1 MTPSDVNQAKGR
13 LGGAAKPVV
22 LHYTGAVNDRG
33 GVMAVIRALSAADRF
48 ACLLGV
54 NPGFTQHGNPPL
66 PTLVLPEITG
76 EVINLRTF
84 WRSRA
89 VAGAVSAWLREDDRR
104 VFHAHSRAGLVVA
117 LELARRG
124 ERRVFASVHCYGR
137 QRWFYRWAA
146 ARLGGR
152 LYWLSPAMKRYYGLA
167 DGGDAWSQCIPGAVP
182 ASLLTQDH
190 GNRGRKRSGILR
202 LGGVGALVPWKGW
215 HLVLA
220 ALAGLPAAQRE
231 RIRFIQIGAPGSAA
245 EEQRYAAELKAQT
258 RQLGLDGCVEWRGQQ
273 SSAQALLA
281 EIDCL
286 VVASHNEPF
295 SIAVLEAQAAGVP
308 VLAADSGGASDLLIP
323 NRTGWFFQSDS
334 VSDLSRAIAQLLDD
348 HAWSEI
354 DLTPETIR
362 PFTAPVIAE
371 RWAQV
376 YAAS

>member
-1 MTPSDVNQAKGR
+1 M
-13 LGGAAKPVV
+13 PVV

-33 GVMAVIRALSAADRF
+33 GVMSVIRALASAGRF
-48 ACLLGV
+48 ACVLGV
-54 NPGFTQHGNPPL
+54 NPGFQQHGNPPL

-89 VAGAVSAWLREDDRR
+89 VASAVQAWLRADDRR

-117 LELARRG
+117 LELVRRG
-124 ERRVFASVHCYGR
+124 ERRVLASVHCYGR

-146 ARLGGR
+146 DRLGGR
-152 LYWLSPAMKRYYGLA
+152 LYWLSPAMKRYYGV
-167 DGGDAWSQCIPGAVP
+167 GDASGSWSQCIPGAVP
-182 ASLLTQDH
+182 AAILAQNH
-190 GNRGRKRSGILR
+190 RRRERGNILR

-215 HLVLA
+215 HLLLDALA
-220 ALAGLPAAQRE
+220 ALPSAQRE
-231 RIRFIQIGAPGSAA
+231 RIRFTQIGAPGDSAA
-245 EEQRYAAELKAQT
+245 ERRYAADLRTQT
-258 RQLGLDGCVEWRGQQ
+258 RQLGLDDCVEWRGQQ
-273 SSAQALLA
+273 LSAQALLA

-308 VLAADSGGASDLLIP
+308 VLAADSGGASDLLVP
-323 NRTGWFFQSDS
+323 HRTGWFFPSGKG
-334 VSDLSRAIAQLLDD
+334 SDLSRAIAHLLDD
-348 HAWSEI
+348 RTWSQI
-354 DLTPETIR
+354 DLTPEAIR

-376 YAAS
+376 YAAL

>member
-1 MTPSDVNQAKGR
+1 MKPSDMEQANVTSGK
-13 LGGAAKPVV
+13 ASAPVV

-33 GVMAVIRALSAADRF
+33 GVMSVIRALADANRF
-48 ACLLGV
+48 DCILGV
-54 NPGFTQHGNPPL
+54 NPGFMQHGSPPL

-89 VAGAVSAWLREDDRR
+89 VAQAVSGWLRADDRR

-137 QRWFYRWAA
+137 QRWFYRAAA

-152 LYWLSPAMKRYYGLA
+152 LYWLSPAMKRYYGVG
-167 DGGDAWSQCIPGAVP
+167 DDSDAWSQCIPGAVP
-182 ASLLTQDH
+182 ASILTQ
-190 GNRGRKRSGILR
+190 GRRRRERGSVLR

-215 HLVLA
+215 HLLLA
-220 ALAGLPAAQRE
+220 ALAALPAAQRE
-231 RIRFIQIGAPGSAA
+231 RIRFSQIGAPGSSPS
-245 EEQRYAAELKAQT
+245 EQRYAADLRTQT
-258 RQLGLDGCVEWRGQQ
+258 HQLGLEGCVEWRGQQ

-308 VLAADSGGASDLLIP
+308 VLAADSGGASDLLVP
-323 NRTGWFFQSDS
+323 RRTGWFFQSDS
-334 VSDLSRAIAQLLDD
+334 VPALSRAIAQLLEDS
-348 HAWSEI
+348 AWSQI
-354 DLTPETIR
+354 DLTPETLR
-362 PFTAPVIAE
+362 PYTAPVIAE
-371 RWAQV
+371 RWMQV

>member
-1 MTPSDVNQAKGR
+1 M
-13 LGGAAKPVV
+13 

-33 GVMAVIRALSAADRF
+33 GVMSVIRALAGANRF
-48 ACLLGV
+48 TCILGV
-54 NPGFTQHGNPPL
+54 NPGFVQRGSPLL

-84 WRSRA
+84 WRSRT
-89 VAGAVSAWLREDDRR
+89 VAEAVSAWLRADPRR

-117 LELARRG
+117 LELARCG

-152 LYWLSPAMKRYYGLA
+152 LFWLSPAMKRYYGIGNA
-167 DGGDAWSQCIPGAVP
+167 GEAWSQCIPGAVP
-182 ASLLTQDH
+182 ASILSSGDRRRQ
-190 GNRGRKRSGILR
+190 RGSVLR

-215 HLVLA
+215 HLVLEALA
-220 ALAGLPAAQRE
+220 ALPATQRE
-231 RIRFIQIGAPGSAA
+231 RIRFSQIGAPGDSP
-245 EEQRYAAELKAQT
+245 EEQRYAADLQAQT
-258 RQLGLDGCVEWRGQQ
+258 RQLGLESCVEWRGQQ
-273 SSAQALLA
+273 SSAQALLT

-323 NRTGWFFQSDS
+323 NQTGWFFTSGS
-334 VSDLSRAIAQLLDD
+334 VPDLSRAIAQLLDES
-348 HAWSEI
+348 AWSQI
-354 DLTPETIR
+354 HLTPETIR

-371 RWAQV
+371 RWRQV